1 MEEWRPSV
9 NSLTFLLDGFVK
21 ALGLILARDPYVW
34 SATIVSLKVSGSAVL
49 LASLTAIPVAL
60 AISFWEFRG
69 KGLLVTAINTAMGL
83 PPVAVGLAVFLFL
96 VPAGPLGILNLIF
109 TPAAMV
115 VAQYILVTPIITGV
129 GLAAI
134 GAVSPTVRDTAY
146 TLGGTRK
153 DVALV
158 VVKEARHGIATAI
171 LAGFGRAIAE
181 VGAILIV
188 GGNIVYADGI
198 SYTRTLTAAIT
209 VETSKGDIST
219 SIALGIIVLALA
231 FAANLLASIIRR
243 RTA

>member
-1 MEEWRPSV
+1 MD
-9 NSLTFLLDGFVK
+9 SLTFLMGGLVK
-21 ALGLILARDPYVW
+21 ALGLILAGDPYVW

-49 LASLTAIPVAL
+49 LATATAIPLAL
-60 AISFWEFRG
+60 AVSFLDFRG

-96 VPAGPLGILNLIF
+96 VPAGPLGALGLIF
-109 TPAAMV
+109 TATAMV
-115 VAQYILVTPIITGV
+115 IAQYILVTPIITGV
-129 GLAAI
+129 GLAAL
-134 GAVSPTVRDTAY
+134 GAVNPAVRDTAY
-146 TLGGTRK
+146 TLGGTKK

-158 VVKEARHGIATAI
+158 AVREARYGIATAI

-188 GGNIVYADGI
+188 GGNIVYADGT

-209 VETSKGDIST
+209 VETSRGDIST

-231 FAANLLASIIRR
+231 FTANLLASTIRG
-243 RTA
+243 RTT